1 MRIAVLLPLLF
12 SARLFPQE
20 MPAKYPDVPYV
31 PMPIEVIDELLKLA
45 NIQKSDV
52 VYDLGCGHGRIVI
65 AAARKYGAA
74 ATGIDIDPDLVR
86 DARENAAKAGVE
98 KQVTFQVGDFFT
110 ADIRPATAVTLYLL
124 PAVNAKLKPKLLHD
138 LRPGTRVL
146 SFRAD
151 MGDWKPS
158 KTVEVN
164 GRPIYLWVI
173 PERQN

>member
-31 PMPIEVIDELLKLA
+31 PMPVEVIDELLKLA

-52 VYDLGCGHGRIVI
+52 VYDLGCGDGRIVI

-98 KQVTFQVGDFFT
+98 KQVTFQVADFFT
-110 ADIRPATAVTLYLL
+110 ADIRPATVVTLYLL
-124 PAVNAKLKPKLLHD
+124 PAVNAKLKPKLLRD

-151 MGDWKPS
+151 MGDWKPN

-173 PERQN
+173 PERPN